1 MERRKSRVATEQK
14 HPAKCVW
21 RADGK
26 QKAKI
31 HEKENRNY
39 QAISKRTQST
49 PNTLS
54 AFYEFRF
61 CFSLH
66 LLQSLFKGG
75 ILNEGFFSCLSHTLY
90 AFKHTQTHTC
100 SFLKRK
106 KSCETENKRHKA
118 HTFCMHPQWCPH
130 ILGPKHI
137 KDSNFWYNTDILHSY
152 SVLCAPHTHTQSAT
166 FIEFFLSVGSVL
178 YAGL

>member
-75 ILNEGFFSCLSHTLY
+75 ISNEGFFLVS
-90 AFKHTQTHTC
+90 
-100 SFLKRK
+100 
-106 KSCETENKRHKA
+106 
-118 HTFCMHPQWCPH
+118 
-130 ILGPKHI
+130 
-137 KDSNFWYNTDILHSY
+137 
-152 SVLCAPHTHTQSAT
+152 
-166 FIEFFLSVGSVL
+166 
-178 YAGL
+178 